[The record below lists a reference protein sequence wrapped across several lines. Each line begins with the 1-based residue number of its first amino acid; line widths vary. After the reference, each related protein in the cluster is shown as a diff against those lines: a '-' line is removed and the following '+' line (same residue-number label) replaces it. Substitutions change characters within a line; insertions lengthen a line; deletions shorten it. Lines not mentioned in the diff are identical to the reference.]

1 MSDTKTTTALS
12 EAEVTAR
19 LELARD
25 TLVVGERIMEIV
37 CAFVTVQRT
46 HVDQLIADSKEVPQ

>member
-1 MSDTKTTTALS
+1 METERTTAQA

-46 HVDQLIADSKEVPQ
+46 HVDQLIADRREAA

>member
-25 TLVVGERIMEIV
+25 TLAVGERIMEIV

-46 HVDQLIADSKEVPQ
+46 HVDQLIADRREAA